1 MGDTESAIET
11 KEKLTDSTLDALVS
25 SLCAFSEGNYKK
37 TVDVLSK
44 MEDGTFYQGVAVN
57 NRSISELFLCNQP
70 IAVHILQKN
79 LNDRPIEHLQ
89 VKY

>member
-11 KEKLTDSTLDALVS
+11 KEKLTDSTLNALVS
-25 SLCAFSEGNYKK
+25 SLCAFSEGDFKT
-37 TVDVLSK
+37 TVDLLSK
-44 MEDGTFYQGVAVN
+44 IKDGTFLQAVAVN
-57 NRSISELFLCNQP
+57 NRAISELFLCNQP

-89 VKY
+89 VRY